1 MSVIAVPPDTLSVS
15 WEPPDCL
22 LWNSPLI
29 TSYTIHLLSLSLSQ
43 PSEAEETVEEGLE
56 YELTGLA
63 SFIEYSVSVSAGN
76 GQGRGPLSQPVAA
89 TLITGRTD
97 YSIELT
103 ACFMYWVVCKHAVEH
118 CAIHTAPGP
127 LQSVNYEPDILSV
140 LLTWEPP
147 LRGRG
152 YITMVTLEY
161 YNSGGVKLG
170 TESVVGSSTSY
181 RCSVV
186 LCVCVCLPWQPRYTH
201 CLYILLVPI
210 HSRDMRV
217 QRE

>member
-1 MSVIAVPPDTLSVS
+1 MLYVLGALHY
-15 WEPPDCL
+15 
-22 LWNSPLI
+22 
-29 TSYTIHLLSLSLSQ
+29 YT
-43 PSEAEETVEEGLE
+43 
-56 YELTGLA
+56 Y
-63 SFIEYSVSVSAGN
+63 
-76 GQGRGPLSQPVAA
+76 
-89 TLITGRTD
+89 
-97 YSIELT
+97 
-103 ACFMYWVVCKHAVEH
+103 
-118 CAIHTAPGP
+118 IHTAPGP

-186 LCVCVCLPWQPRYTH
+186 LCVCVFALAT
-201 CLYILLVPI
+201 PI
-210 HSRDMRV
+210 HSLSV
-217 QRE
+217 HTISTNTQ